1 MSNYQEQKEREYQ
14 NALIKRS
21 KKNLDILILATG
33 SMLKVLM

>member
-1 MSNYQEQKEREYQ
+1 MANYQEQKET
-14 NALIKRS
+14 IKMLSSSVS